1 MLTIA
6 LTPPGLYV
14 TVAVIVVLA
23 TLIWWQRRPIRRF
36 LRRLR
41 VKEISLGPVTLE
53 QREKAGEKP
62 GKPGVHLKGD
72 FRGARVEGVAG
83 RDIVRGEAGPRPGG
97 KTPGVE
103 LEGKFGQAEV
113 RDVAGRDRIEG
124 QRPSSLEPPTK
135 EEATDG

>member
-14 TVAVIVVLA
+14 TLAVIVVLA

-36 LRRLR
+36 LRSLR
-41 VKEISLGPVTLE
+41 VTEIALGPVKLGQKE
-53 QREKAGEKP
+53 RADAKSGQ
-62 GKPGVHLKGD
+62 PGVRMKGD
-72 FRGARVEGVAG
+72 FRGARVERVAG
-83 RDIVRGEAGPRPGG
+83 RDIVQGEADPRPGG

-113 RDVAGRDRIEG
+113 RDLAGRDRIEG
-124 QRPSSLEPPTK
+124 QRPSSPEPPTR

>member
-14 TVAVIVVLA
+14 TIAVIVVLA
-23 TLIWWQRRPIRRF
+23 TLIWWQRRPIKRF
-36 LRRLR
+36 LGSLR
-41 VKEISLGPVTLE
+41 VKEIGLGPVKLGPE
-53 QREKAGEKP
+53 EKTGEEP
-62 GKPGVHLKGD
+62 GQPGVRMKGD
-72 FRGARVEGVAG
+72 FRGARVERVAG
-83 RDIVRGEAGPRPGG
+83 RDIVQGETGPRPGG

-124 QRPSSLEPPTK
+124 QRPSSPEPPTR